1 MKKYIKFLILAII
14 LMIGVGLSFFY
25 GINLFIRI
33 LLVSMLA
40 DYLIGIAMA
49 LSGNSKHGRL
59 KSSVGYTGIV
69 KKSTMIFIVIIMGLL
84 EQLLMIDFLQKTI
97 SIAFII
103 NEILSILENAEILG
117 LPVKPI
123 TKILKIKK
131 ENKDD
136 KNQ

>member
-103 NEILSILENAEILG
+103 NEILSILENAERLG
-117 LPVKPI
+117 LPVKLI

-131 ENKDD
+131 ENEDD